1 VDTRD
6 EVVFMTTKKRK
17 RRQFTPEFKA
27 ETAKL
32 VLDGGRP
39 IPQLAKELDLT
50 ESAVRL
56 WVQQARVD
64 AGKGPPDALTTSEK
78 DELGKLRHEVKVLRM
93 ERDLLKKAAAF
104 FARES
109 A

>member
-1 VDTRD
+1 
-6 EVVFMTTKKRK
+6 MTTKKRK

-27 ETAKL
+27 ETVKL
-32 VLDGGRP
+32 VLDNGRS

-64 AGKGPPDALTTSEK
+64 AGKGPPNALTSGEK
-78 DELGKLRHEVKVLRM
+78 EELAKLRHEVKVLRM
-93 ERDLLKKAAAF
+93 ERDLLKKATAF